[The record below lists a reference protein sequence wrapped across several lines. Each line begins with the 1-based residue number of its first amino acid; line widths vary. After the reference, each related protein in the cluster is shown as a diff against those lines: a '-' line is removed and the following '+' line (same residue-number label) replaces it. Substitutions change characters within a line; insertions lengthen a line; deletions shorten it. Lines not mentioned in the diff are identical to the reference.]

1 MKLMTKKDLKILFMG
16 TPDFAEQSL
25 KALYDNEFNVIG
37 VFTQPDKP
45 KNRGMKLTMSPVK
58 ELALSKGTPVY
69 QPTTLRN
76 GEALDI
82 IKELNPDVI
91 AVVAYGKILPV
102 EILEYP
108 KLGCINIHGSLLPK
122 YRGSAPIQWTVLN
135 GDKIAGVTAMYMAEG
150 MDTGDMIEKS
160 VVDVLPDETAGE
172 LFDRLATVGG
182 ELLCKTLIGVSEGTV
197 NRTVQDDSEATY
209 APPLTKDMCPIDWN
223 CTADEILNKIRGL
236 NPWPVATA
244 EIQETVFKVFKGFKS
259 DKTGECGK
267 ILSADKS
274 GITIACIDG
283 SICITELQAAGGK
296 RMKAADYLRGHPICL

>member
-1 MKLMTKKDLKILFMG
+1 
-16 TPDFAEQSL
+16 
-25 KALYDNEFNVIG
+25 
-37 VFTQPDKP
+37 
-45 KNRGMKLTMSPVK
+45 
-58 ELALSKGTPVY
+58 
-69 QPTTLRN
+69 
-76 GEALDI
+76 
-82 IKELNPDVI
+82 
-91 AVVAYGKILPV
+91 
-102 EILEYP
+102 
-108 KLGCINIHGSLLPK
+108 
-122 YRGSAPIQWTVLN
+122 
-135 GDKIAGVTAMYMAEG
+135 MYMAEG

>member
-1 MKLMTKKDLKILFMG
+1 MTMTKNDLRVLFMG

-25 KALYDNEFNVIG
+25 KALYDNDFNVIG

-82 IKELNPDVI
+82 IKKLKPDII
-91 AVVAYGKILPV
+91 AVVAYGKILPT

-135 GDKIAGVTAMYMAEG
+135 GDKVAGVTAMYMAEG
-150 MDTGDMIEKS
+150 MDTGDMIEKCT
-160 VVDVLPDETAGE
+160 VDVLPDETAGE
-172 LFDRLATVGG
+172 LFDRLAVVGG
-182 ELLCKTLIGVSEGTV
+182 ELLCKTLISVSEGTAI
-197 NRTVQDDSEATY
+197 RTAQNDDEATY
-209 APPLTKDMCPIDWN
+209 APPLKKDMCPIDWN
-223 CTADEILNKIRGL
+223 GTCDEILNKIRGL

-244 EIQETVFKVFKGFKS
+244 EIQGISFKVFKAVKAEKS
-259 DKTGECGK
+259 GECGE
-267 ILSADKS
+267 ILSADKN
-274 GITIACIDG
+274 GITIACADG
-283 SICITELQAAGGK
+283 SVCIKELQAAGGK
-296 RMKAADYLRGHPICL
+296 RMNAADYLRGHPICL